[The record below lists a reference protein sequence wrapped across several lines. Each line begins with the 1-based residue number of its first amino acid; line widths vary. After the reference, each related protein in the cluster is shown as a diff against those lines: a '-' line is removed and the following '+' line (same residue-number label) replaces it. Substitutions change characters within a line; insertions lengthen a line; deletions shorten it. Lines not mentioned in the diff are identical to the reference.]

1 MSTITTPS
9 PNVRDMANQRK
20 EKAVNIYA
28 DITRLVSV
36 GEDLMKVQDQ
46 LNAGT
51 ITEDQAAREV
61 NDLVDTL
68 EDTAGDLRQ

>member
-1 MSTITTPS
+1 
-9 PNVRDMANQRK
+9 MANQRK

>member
-1 MSTITTPS
+1 MVMATTTKGS
-9 PNVRDMANQRK
+9 AM
-20 EKAVNIYA
+20 NIYA

-36 GEDLMKVQDQ
+36 GEDLMKVQDE

-51 ITEDQAAREV
+51 ITEDQAARHV

-68 EDTAGDLRQ
+68 DDIAGDLRQ

>member
-1 MSTITTPS
+1 M
-9 PNVRDMANQRK
+9 
-20 EKAVNIYA
+20 NIYA

-36 GEDLMKVQDQ
+36 GEDLMKVQDR

-51 ITEDQAAREV
+51 ITEDQAAQEV

>member
-1 MSTITTPS
+1 
-9 PNVRDMANQRK
+9 MANQRK

-51 ITEDQAAREV
+51 ITEADAAEQV
-61 NDLVDTL
+61 NDLADTL
-68 EDTAGDLRQ
+68 EEIAGDIKQ

>member
-1 MSTITTPS
+1 M
-9 PNVRDMANQRK
+9 
-20 EKAVNIYA
+20 NIYA

-36 GEDLMKVQDQ
+36 GEDLMKVQDE

-51 ITEDQAAREV
+51 ITEDQAARQV

-68 EDTAGDLRQ
+68 EDIAGDLRQ